1 MCRFALYMGTPIQ
14 ISALVTDPSH
24 SLVHQ
29 SYHAKEREEPLN
41 GDGFGIA
48 WYAPAISS
56 TPGLYKDISPAWNNR
71 NLHGLSKVIKS
82 PCILA
87 HVRAA
92 TGGTAVN
99 YANCHPF
106 TRDEFSFMHNGA
118 IGDFAKIKRTLRNQ
132 LSDTAYSNIE
142 GSTDSEHAF
151 ALMMDH
157 YRQARANN
165 IASQQAMLEA
175 LQQTITDIQTLK
187 NSLALDTPKPCQL
200 NFVLC
205 DGQNAIISRY
215 TSGTPEKANS
225 LYYWQ
230 GKDTASAQGLHRF
243 QDTALEQ
250 SNALIIASE
259 PLTQDNRWIPVPPN
273 HLLIVSNLAN
283 ITLEAIELK
292 HEDPTT

>member
-48 WYAPAISS
+48 WYAPEISRA
-56 TPGLYKDISPAWNNR
+56 PGLYKDISPAWNNR
-71 NLHGLSKVIKS
+71 NLHGLSRVIKS
-82 PCILA
+82 SCILA

-106 TRDEFSFMHNGA
+106 TRDQFSFMHNGA
-118 IGDFAKIKRTLRNQ
+118 IGGFSKIKRALRHK
-132 LSDTAYSNIE
+132 LSDEAYSGIE

-157 YRQARANN
+157 YNAARATNIESRQAMQLAMQKS
-165 IASQQAMLEA
+165 IADIKA
-175 LQQTITDIQTLK
+175 LKSSMGET
-187 NSLALDTPKPCQL
+187 SPCQL
-200 NFVLC
+200 NFVFC

-215 TSGTPEKANS
+215 TSGEPEKANT

-243 QDTALEQ
+243 QDTCAEH

-259 PLTQDNRWIPVPPN
+259 PLTQDNRWVPVPSN
-273 HLLIVSNLAN
+273 NLLTVTDLSQITMAEINLA
-283 ITLEAIELK
+283 
-292 HEDPTT
+292 